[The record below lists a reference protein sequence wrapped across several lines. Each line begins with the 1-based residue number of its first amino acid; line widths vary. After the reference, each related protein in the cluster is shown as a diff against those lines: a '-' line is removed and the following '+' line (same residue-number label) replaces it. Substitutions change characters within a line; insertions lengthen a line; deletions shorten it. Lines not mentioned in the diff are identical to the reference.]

1 MYYIC
6 ICLQLPKTSENSEL
20 NTKVE
25 GRILRSFSNGQ
36 EEMDDQENDTHSEV
50 AREDRRDPWSED
62 EAKER
67 SNILQLW
74 GYTGW

>member
-1 MYYIC
+1 MG
-6 ICLQLPKTSENSEL
+6 LTQKQN
-20 NTKVE
+20 V
-25 GRILRSFSNGQ
+25 RILRPFSSGQ

-50 AREDRRDPWSED
+50 AGEDWPDLWSED

-74 GYTGW
+74 G